1 MLNEERIMQDL
12 FGHLHQN
19 DFHWIVAVF
28 ANTGAVDAIRRANE
42 IPLKTFYPIRF
53 NGHGQPMPMWRH
65 YLFIEYREILTT
77 QVCRSTKKFIKILSM
92 RDQWGQEY
100 PVMVRKN
107 AINDH
112 LNLLLAGQFDERVRM
127 RRFYGVGSLV
137 RVIDGNFIDKRVRL
151 EMDVD
156 PKMPGTQK
164 VSVSIGNWN
173 GKIELWKLSL

>member
-1 MLNEERIMQDL
+1 MQDL
-12 FGHLHQN
+12 FGQVSSE
-19 DFHWIVAVF
+19 DFHWVVGLF
-28 ANTGAVDAIRRANE
+28 AGTGATEAIRKANDV
-42 IPLKTFYPIRF
+42 PLRTFYPIRF
-53 NGHGQPMPMWRH
+53 NGRGEPMPLWRH
-65 YLFIEYREILTT
+65 YLFIEHRDNLTT
-77 QVCRSTKKFIKILSM
+77 MICRSTRKFIKILSM
-92 RDQWGQEY
+92 RDKWGQEY

-164 VSVSIGNWN
+164 VSVSIGNWS